1 MSLPSTPSP
10 CPDLQEGLAIGAPEH
25 NGFVATWNWIV
36 GIFRKAASY
45 LVLGVN
51 NVHGDITIAKG
62 RGIDVTT
69 SGNTITISLSGD
81 GGDDDDD
88 DDGDSDDDDPPPPI
102 PPPIP
107 PNPPPDVPPNI
118 PPNVPPNTP
127 PNSPPRT
134 SDAPEDQSSSCND
147 FSDGVPNDWG
157 YDPGNEGDNCAEV
170 NGW

>member
-51 NVHGDITIAKG
+51 GAQGDITIEEG
-62 RGIDVTT
+62 RGISVTT
-69 SGNTITISLSGD
+69 SGNTIRISLSGD

-88 DDGDSDDDDPPPPI
+88 DDDSYDDDPPPSI

-107 PNPPPDVPPNI
+107 PNIPPNVPPNI

-127 PNSPPRT
+127 PNSTPRT

-147 FSDGVPNDWG
+147 FSEGVDNDWG
-157 YDPGNEGDNCAEV
+157 YDPDNEGDNCAEV